1 MFNSE
6 ELLVIDKINLF
17 LVKAAAADI
26 SEMSTSISEKMTNLA
41 HQQEMEGLKA
51 EIKDLEEKL
60 ETLKVKRAE
69 DKVKLKE
76 FEKVKIQLQQVGF
89 FCYRHTFKDRFM

>member
-1 MFNSE
+1 
-6 ELLVIDKINLF
+6 
-17 LVKAAAADI
+17 
-26 SEMSTSISEKMTNLA
+26 MSTSISEKMTNLA
-41 HQQEMEGLKA
+41 QQQEMEGLKA

-76 FEKVKIQLQQVGF
+76 FEKVKIQLQQVCGIF
-89 FCYRHTFKDRFM
+89 YEVEPKYGIICTII